1 MVVVVVVMMPIT
13 VGDDAVDG
21 DVVGDDVV
29 VRVHVQLS
37 LPYSFK
43 CPLNSPK
50 YIFFNTGS
58 APVWILCKIICNR
71 LVARI
76 ILHP

>member
-1 MVVVVVVMMPIT
+1 MMMLLMVMLLAMMMIVNEAPT
-13 VGDDAVDG
+13 SKCL
-21 DVVGDDVV
+21 V

-43 CPLNSPK
+43 SPLNSPK
-50 YIFFNTGS
+50 YIFINTVS
-58 APVWILCKIICNR
+58 APVWILRQIICNR

-76 ILHP
+76 TLQP